1 MRADVS
7 TGGEPR
13 SLAWL
18 VRLCVAVLGACAGA
32 VPAAEQADVHES
44 WFAGVY
50 GQARAEALSNGLP
63 VMDID
68 GDWQRGYKRRGNG
81 STQRAYQAVA
91 AEAGV
96 LINVPW
102 RLARGPWALGW
113 GARAEAF
120 VRASGDA
127 AEVVQFYQARRDPPG
142 AVAFEP
148 HADVMLWRG
157 QGPTLQTPW
166 LPAGIGE
173 WQAGMQWLTL
183 QRLRRVG
190 ADGELI
196 YDGAGEYEHQL
207 SLSDDDNRTDAPFTA
222 SPASRGGG
230 YSLSVAWRWQP
241 APDWS
246 LRVDAR
252 DVASQLWWK
261 GVNTSRAT
269 LTSRVS
275 SRNADGYLDYQ
286 PALQG
291 AYTRR
296 TLRMRIPG
304 SVQADLAWRS
314 EMGAWRLNLN
324 RRWGLQQT
332 WLGWE
337 SAGPLRLG
345 ALVEPRLKAL
355 RLQVEHGGFTAGIQA
370 DRTDRAAH
378 VASLWLGYAYER

>member
-1 MRADVS
+1 MM
-7 TGGEPR
+7 
-13 SLAWL
+13 
-18 VRLCVAVLGACAGA
+18 LCVVALCTCAGA
-32 VPAAEQADVHES
+32 VSAAELAEPPKS
-44 WFAGVY
+44 WFGGVY
-50 GQARAEALSNGLP
+50 GQTRAEALSNGLP
-63 VMDID
+63 VMDIE

-102 RLARGPWALGW
+102 RPARGPWALGW
-113 GARAEAF
+113 AARTEAF

-142 AVAFEP
+142 PVAFEP

-166 LPAGIGE
+166 LPAGIGQ

-190 ADGELI
+190 ADGELT
-196 YDGAGEYEHQL
+196 YDGAGGYEHQL
-207 SLSDDDNRTDAPFTA
+207 SLRDDDNRTDAPFTA

-230 YSLSVAWRWQP
+230 YSLSMAWRWAP

-246 LRVDAR
+246 LRIDAR

-261 GVNTSRAT
+261 GVNTQRAT

-275 SRNADGYLDYQ
+275 SRTPEGYLDYQ

-291 AYTRR
+291 AYARR
-296 TLRMRIPG
+296 TMKERIPG
-304 SVQADLAWRS
+304 TIEANLTWRS
-314 EMGAWRLNLN
+314 DVGQWRLSTN

-337 SAGPLRLG
+337 STGVLQFG
-345 ALVEPRLKAL
+345 ALVEPRFKTL
-355 RLQVEHGGFTAGIQA
+355 RLQVEHGGFAAGIQA
-370 DRTDRAAH
+370 DRLDRAAH
-378 VASLWLGYAYER
+378 VASLWLGYATQR